1 MAPAMVRAGVWHDLT
16 KTISHGHNTT
26 YVQRKCYTLHANAF
40 AKTFVA
46 PLRDDRGVVFQAK
59 ADVAVWLHRML
70 PKQSVSDP
78 VV

>member
-1 MAPAMVRAGVWHDLT
+1 MATAMMRAGVWHDLT

-59 ADVAVWLHRML
+59 SYVAVWLQRML